1 MYEKGTGVP
10 QDDKEAVKWW
20 KLVAKQGLAE
30 AQFHLGLMQLGKLGV
45 TQDYQEDTEDHKE
58 AEKWMRLSA
67 EQEHERAQFNLDN
80 YA

>member
-1 MYEKGTGVP
+1 
-10 QDDKEAVKWW
+10 
-20 KLVAKQGLAE
+20 
-30 AQFHLGLMQLGKLGV
+30 MQLGKLGV

>member
-1 MYEKGTGVP
+1 MYAYGKGV
-10 QDDKEAVKWW
+10 DKNPIATIKWYR
-20 KLVAKQGLAE
+20 LSAEQGYAD
-30 AQFHLGLMQLGKLGV
+30 AQYNLGLMHLGELGGM
-45 TQDYQEDTEDHKE
+45 QDKEE